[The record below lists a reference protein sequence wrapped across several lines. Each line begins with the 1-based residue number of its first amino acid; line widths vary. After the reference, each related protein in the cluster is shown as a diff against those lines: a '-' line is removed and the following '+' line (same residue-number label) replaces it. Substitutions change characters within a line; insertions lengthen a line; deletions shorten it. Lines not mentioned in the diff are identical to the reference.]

1 MLYLNNACSEK
12 SNIKI
17 ILKEGNVEKK
27 GKELFKTY
35 GIG

>member
-17 ILKEGNVEKK
+17 ILKRAMWRKK